1 MAAPHEFRGRWNIS
15 DVLDRTDLSM
25 LLDELGTPSTRV
37 GPGRRWHCPMPD
49 HDDHRA
55 SVTMHRDGR
64 GHERWRCWSGDHR
77 GDAVDLVM
85 AVTNRDR
92 SEAVDWLAQRA
103 GMVPDRPMPP
113 IKPKRAPVQP
123 EAALVMDPLVE
134 RYVHACA
141 RIIDK
146 TGGRDV
152 RNWLRDRGIHDDT
165 IRANLIGADPGRSTM
180 RRGRGL
186 PHGIAVAATFPVFD
200 PTGNLTYVQA
210 RYLDPDT
217 AGRKYDNPSAAL
229 APHPRLGY
237 AVSPVQPRQAPL
249 LVCEGMP
256 DALIAAQAGFQAVGL
271 LGAHT
276 PDDAVAARL
285 ANYAANL
292 GVGIALVCDP
302 DPAGRRVAETLRP
315 LLAGHDITPTAVEMP
330 DGMDLNAWALSDPG
344 WVQNLSGQ
352 LAGPVTSIRGAD
364 RGADIEM

>member
-1 MAAPHEFRGRWNIS
+1 MAAQHDVRPRWNIA
-15 DVLDRTDLSM
+15 DVLDRTDLSQ

-55 SVTMHRDGR
+55 SVTMHRDRR

-77 GDAVDLVM
+77 GDAVDLVV
-85 AVTNRDR
+85 AVTHRDR
-92 SEAVDWLAQRA
+92 GEAVDWLAQRA
-103 GMVPDRPMPP
+103 GMVPDRPLPP
-113 IKPKRAPVQP
+113 VRPKRAPDQP
-123 EAALVMDPLVE
+123 QAAMVMDPVVE

-146 TGGRDV
+146 AGGRET
-152 RNWLRDRGIHDDT
+152 REWLHSRGLSDAT
-165 IRANLIGADPGRSTM
+165 IRANLIGADPGRDVM

-186 PHGIAVAATFPVFD
+186 PYGVGAAATFPVFD
-200 PTGNLTYVQA
+200 PAGNLTYVQA

-237 AVSPVQPRQAPL
+237 AVSPCRTQDAPL

-256 DALIAAQAGFQAVGL
+256 DALIAAQAGFRSVGL

-276 PDDAVAARL
+276 PDEAVAARL

-292 GVGIALVCDP
+292 GTGIALVCDP
-302 DPAGRRVAETLRP
+302 DPAGRRVAETLGP
-315 LLAGHDITPTAVEMP
+315 LLAAHEIRPITVDLP
-330 DGMDLNAWALSDPG
+330 DGLDLNAWALADADWSHDLYAQLCSPDDPALTNERAIG
-344 WVQNLSGQ
+344 
-352 LAGPVTSIRGAD
+352 
-364 RGADIEM
+364 IEM